1 MYWIQPDLNDV
12 KEGLESWDWIDFSGL
27 VPFAV
32 TAFGDV
38 FFEGKGDIFFLDKVA
53 GELENICDSKSDLE
67 EILKTEEGRDH
78 FLMFELVEL
87 ANKSGLVLEN
97 DECYEFNIPPML
109 SGTMDLDNLGKMS
122 FKVSL
127 HVTGQLIGQVRDLP
141 EGTAIPE
148 VKLESS

>member
-1 MYWIQPDLNDV
+1 MYWIQPDLNEV
-12 KEGLESWDWIDFSGL
+12 KDGLESWNWIDFSGL

-38 FFEGKGDIFFLDKVA
+38 FFEGKGGVHFLDKVA
-53 GELENICDSKSDLE
+53 GELEEICKSKGELE

-78 FLMFELVEL
+78 FLMAGLVEL
-87 ANKSGLVLEN
+87 ANEIGLTLEN

-109 SGTMDLDNLGKMS
+109 NGAMDLDNLGKMS

-127 HVTGQLIGQVRDLP
+127 HVTGQLIGQVRELP
-141 EGTAIPE
+141 EGTPITE
-148 VKLESS
+148 VKLEGS